1 MKKSI
6 RRRVLKGI
14 AIALA
19 CVVLVAG
26 LLFVAQIEMPTRIT
40 SPEQDAQRV
49 EELAERVYS
58 EASLRDVETLCN
70 EIEIAYRERYDG
82 ATAQRFVTLVEPIRR
97 DAEARREAVRQAED
111 EVKALEDGL
120 NESLNKLTNMWCVD
134 LNNKSANKA
143 RMNAIN
149 EEIATIEAKKNAVFG
164 KIAELSAKMW
174 ELSDDLNSE
183 AYKAV
188 MRDMKAEQK
197 KMEGYDAQIKALAEE
212 YDAIVMAYRVR
223 MNIDILQE

>member
-6 RRRVLKGI
+6 RRGVLKGI
-14 AIALA
+14 AIVLG

-58 EASLRDVETLCN
+58 EASLRDVEALCN

-111 EVKALEDGL
+111 EVKTLEVEL

-134 LNNKSANKA
+134 LKDKSANKA